1 MKSGMLTSMP
11 KSFRHYDPQQQLLF
25 PPSLQDWVPEDH
37 LARFISD
44 VVDTL
49 DLSAIYASYDAK
61 DPRGTRPYHP
71 AMLVK
76 VLLYGYCTGVCS
88 SRRIERATYDDVA
101 FRFLSADQH
110 PDHDSIAEFRK
121 RHLKALS
128 GLFLQVLQ
136 LCQRAGL
143 VKLGHVALDGT
154 KVKANASKHK
164 AMSYDR
170 MLKAEQQLKDE
181 IQNLLRQAQNTDEH
195 EDAKYGKG
203 KRGDELPEELARR
216 ESRLKKI
223 QEAKAALEQEARE
236 KAERKAEEARAKN
249 AEREKKRG
257 TPEGSRMGNPHKVPD
272 PAKAVPEPKAQRN
285 FTDPDSRIMLDGATK
300 GFVQAYNAQAAVDGS
315 SQVIV
320 AADVTQQAPDNG
332 QLLPMVSLVK
342 SNTGA
347 WPEKVTADAGYFSE
361 ANVTASEL
369 EGVELFIPPN
379 QRENSDAQAGGYG
392 RPRNEAAV
400 AMRARLATDSGR
412 DIYKLRKAIVEPV
425 FGQTKD
431 GRGFRRF
438 MLRGI
443 QKVQAEWNL
452 ICLGHNLLKLF
463 RAHAARPA

>member
-1 MKSGMLTSMP
+1 MLTGMT
-11 KSFRHYDPQQQLLF
+11 KSFRPYDLQQQLLF

-44 VVDTL
+44 VVDSL

-61 DPRGTRPYHP
+61 DARGARPYHP

-76 VLLYGYCTGVCS
+76 LLVYGYCAGVAS

-121 RHLKALS
+121 RHLKALA
-128 GLFLQVLQ
+128 GLFLQVLK
-136 LCQRAGL
+136 LCQKAGL

-170 MLKAEQQLKDE
+170 MLKAEQHLKDE
-181 IQNLLRQAQNTDEH
+181 IQSLLNEAQRTDAA

-203 KRGDELPEELARR
+203 KRGDELPDELARR

-223 QEAKAALEQEARE
+223 QEAKAALEQEAKER
-236 KAERKAEEARAKN
+236 AEREAEEAREKN

-257 TPEGSRMGNPHKVPD
+257 TPDGKRMGQPFKEPD

-300 GFVQAYNAQAAVDGS
+300 GFVQAYNAQVAVDGAC
-315 SQVIV
+315 QIIV
-320 AADVTQQAPDNG
+320 AADVTQQAVDNG
-332 QLLPMVSLVK
+332 QLVPMLGLVQA
-342 SNTGA
+342 NLGVL
-347 WPEKVTADAGYFSE
+347 PEKVSADAGYFSE
-361 ANVTASEL
+361 ANVTADL
-369 EGVELFIPPN
+369 LDGVELFIPPN
-379 QRENSDAQAGGYG
+379 QRESSDAQPGGQG
-392 RPRNEAAV
+392 RPKNKAAL
-400 AMRARLATDSGR
+400 AMREKLASEVGKDVYR
-412 DIYKLRKAIVEPV
+412 MRKAIVEPV
-425 FGQTKD
+425 FGQAKEA
-431 GRGFRRF
+431 RGFRRF
-438 MLRGI
+438 VLRGI
-443 QKVQAEWNL
+443 EKVRDEWRL

-463 RAHAARPA
+463 RAGVPLPA

>member
-1 MKSGMLTSMP
+1 MLTGMS
-11 KSFRHYDPQQQLLF
+11 KTFRPYDPQQQLLF

-37 LARFISD
+37 LARFIGD
-44 VVDTL
+44 VVDSL
-49 DLSAIYASYDAK
+49 DLAAVYASYDTK
-61 DPRGTRPYHP
+61 DPRGARPYHP

-76 VLLYGYCTGVCS
+76 LLLYGYCTGVCS

-121 RHLKALS
+121 RHLVALS

-136 LCQRAGL
+136 LCQKAGL

-154 KVKANASKHK
+154 KIKANASKHK

-170 MLKAEQQLKDE
+170 MLKAEGQLKDE
-181 IQNLLRQAQNTDEH
+181 INQLLKEAQRTDDQ

-203 KRGDELPEELARR
+203 KRGDELPGELARR

-236 KAERKAEEARAKN
+236 KAEREAEEARKKN

-257 TPEGSRMGNPHKVPD
+257 TPEGKRMGNPHKEPD
-272 PAKAVPEPKAQRN
+272 PDKAVPEPKAQRN
-285 FTDPDSRIMLDGATK
+285 FTDPESRIMVDGATK
-300 GFVQAYNAQAAVDGS
+300 GFVQAYNAQAAVDSACGI
-315 SQVIV
+315 IV

-332 QLLPMVSLVK
+332 QLVPMLSLVAD
-342 SNTGA
+342 NTGA
-347 WPEKVTADAGYFSE
+347 MPEKVTADAGYFSE
-361 ANVTASEL
+361 ANVTAPRL
-369 EGVELFIPPN
+369 VGIELFIPPN
-379 QRENSDAQAGGYG
+379 QREGSTAQAGGLG
-392 RPRNEAAV
+392 RPKNGAA
-400 AMRARLATDSGR
+400 ASMRAKLATDAGKAVYR
-412 DIYKLRKAIVEPV
+412 MRKAIVEPI
-425 FGQTKD
+425 FGQTKE

-438 MLRGI
+438 WLRGI
-443 QKVQAEWNL
+443 DKVRAEWSL

-463 RAHAARPA
+463 RSRCLATA

>member
-1 MKSGMLTSMP
+1 MT
-11 KSFRHYDPQQQLLF
+11 KSFRPYDLQQQLLF

-37 LARFISD
+37 LARFVSD
-44 VVDTL
+44 VVDQL

-61 DPRGTRPYHP
+61 DARGSRPYHP

-121 RHLKALS
+121 RHLKALA
-128 GLFLQVLQ
+128 GLFLQVLK
-136 LCQRAGL
+136 LCQKAGL

-181 IQNLLRQAQNTDEH
+181 IQGLLKEAKHTDEQ

-203 KRGDELPEELARR
+203 KRGDELPAELARR

-223 QEAKAALEQEARE
+223 QQAKAALEAEARE
-236 KAERKAEEARAKN
+236 KAEQEAERQKEKLEARKRK
-249 AEREKKRG
+249 EQETGKKMGGRP
-257 TPEGSRMGNPHKVPD
+257 PEVKD
-272 PAKAVPEPKAQRN
+272 PAKAVPEPKAQKN
-285 FTDPDSRIMLDGATK
+285 FTDPDSRIMVDGATK
-300 GFVQAYNAQAAVDGS
+300 GFVQAYNAQAAVDGAF
-315 SQVIV
+315 QIIV

-332 QLLPMVSLVK
+332 QLIPMLTLVA
-342 SNTGA
+342 SNTGVL
-347 WPEKVTADAGYFSE
+347 PERVSADAGYFSE
-361 ANVTASEL
+361 ANVTAKEL
-369 EGVELFIPPN
+369 AGIELFIPPN
-379 QRENSDAQAGGYG
+379 QRESSTAKPGGQG
-392 RPRNEAAV
+392 RPKNQAAV
-400 AMRARLATDSGR
+400 AMRAKLATDGGKDTYR
-412 DIYKLRKAIVEPV
+412 MRKAIVEPV
-425 FGQTKD
+425 FGTTKEA
-431 GRGFRRF
+431 RGFRRF
-438 MLRGI
+438 MFRGI
-443 QKVQAEWNL
+443 QKVQAEWSL

-463 RAHAARPA
+463 RAGALAPA